1 MNDDDLLLRLR
12 AIDPLPAGVTIHPT
26 DGPRARA
33 LLEDIMTTPTL
44 DPTTTTAPARRRRR
58 WLPAAWAGGAVAVV
72 AAGALAISAIG
83 GGSGG
88 STAAKGGS
96 ITYQLPLTDPL
107 TASCLAVTEFQPPAG
122 MAGLR
127 GKVTGV
133 DGAKVT
139 IEVSKWYA
147 GGDAATVVL
156 NAEGATNAALD
167 GVEFTVGNEYLVAVI
182 DGAVA
187 TCGVSGPADPA
198 LEQLYAAWFG
208 A

>member
-1 MNDDDLLLRLR
+1 MNDDDLLHRLR
-12 AIDPLPAGVTIHPT
+12 AIDPLPAGVATDPH

-33 LLEDIMTTPTL
+33 LLEDIMSTPTL
-44 DPTTTTAPARRRRR
+44 ETTLTTPARRRRR

-83 GGSGG
+83 GGG
-88 STAAKGGS
+88 SSTAKGG
-96 ITYQLPLTDPL
+96 TVTFTLPSTDPL
-107 TASCLAVTEFQPPAG
+107 TSSCLPVTEFQPPAG
-122 MAGLR
+122 LVGLR
-127 GKVTGV
+127 GKVTAV
-133 DGAKVT
+133 DGTKVT

-147 GGDAATVVL
+147 GGEAGTVVL

-167 GVEFTVGNEYLVAVI
+167 GVDFAVGNEYLVAVV

-198 LEQLYAAWFG
+198 LEQLYDTWFK